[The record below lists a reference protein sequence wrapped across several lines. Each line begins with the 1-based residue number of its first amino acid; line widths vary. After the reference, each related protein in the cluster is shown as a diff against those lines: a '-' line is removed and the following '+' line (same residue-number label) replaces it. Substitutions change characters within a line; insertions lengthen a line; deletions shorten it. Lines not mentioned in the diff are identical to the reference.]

1 MTLTVISL
9 NSGADFVYLYPP
21 TKSRMLGKEVKK
33 VVLKLVR
40 YKGQNDTISDED
52 IPDEIFH
59 VSRVD
64 DIGRTYVAVE
74 PLVEAYGP
82 GILSEHWYVYS
93 WIPKQYSSM
102 PKDMLE
108 KEESDD
114 VLEGYWIDEET
125 MQNRYGKKT
134 KKRFNKYGVL

>member
-93 WIPKQYSSM
+93 VIPKQYSSM
-102 PKDMLE
+102 PKDMLA
-108 KEESDD
+108 KEQADE
-114 VLEGYWIDEET
+114 VLEGYWIDEAT
-125 MQNRYGKKT
+125 MQNRYGVKK
-134 KKRFNKYGVL
+134 KHKFNRHAL

>member
-93 WIPKQYSSM
+93 VIPKQYSSM
-102 PKDMLE
+102 PKDMLA
-108 KEESDD
+108 KEQADE
-114 VLEGYWIDEET
+114 VLEGYWINEET
-125 MQNRYGKKT
+125 MQNRYGVKK
-134 KKRFNKYGVL
+134 KHKFNRHAL

>member
-21 TKSRMLGKEVKK
+21 TKSRTLGPEVTK

-40 YKGQNDTISDED
+40 YKGQNNAINDED

-59 VSRVD
+59 VSRVEKS
-64 DIGRTYVAVE
+64 GRTYVAVE

-93 WIPKQYSSM
+93 VIPKQYSSM
-102 PKDMLE
+102 PKDMLD
-108 KEESDD
+108 KEQADE
-114 VLEGYWIDEET
+114 VLEGYWVDEAT
-125 MQNRYGKKT
+125 MNHRYGTRKKH
-134 KKRFNKYGVL
+134 KFNRHAL

>member
-9 NSGADFVYLYPP
+9 DSGADFIYLYPP
-21 TKSRMLGKEVKK
+21 TKSRMLGKEVRK

-40 YKGQNDTISDED
+40 YKGQDAVDNED
-52 IPDEIFH
+52 IPDEIFYPT
-59 VSRVD
+59 RVD
-64 DIGRTYVAVE
+64 DIGRAYVPVE

-108 KEESDD
+108 KEQADE
-114 VLEGYWIDEET
+114 VLEGYWINEET
-125 MQNRYGKKT
+125 MQHRYGVKK
-134 KKRFNKYGVL
+134 KHKFNRHAL

>member
-9 NSGADFVYLYPP
+9 DGGADFVYLYPP
-21 TKSRMLGKEVKK
+21 TKSRALGKEVTK

-40 YKGQNDTISDED
+40 YKGQNDTASDED

-64 DIGRTYVAVE
+64 KNGRTYVAVE

-93 WIPKQYSSM
+93 VIPKQYSSK
-102 PKDMLE
+102 PKDMIDKAQADE
-108 KEESDD
+108 
-114 VLEGYWIDEET
+114 VLEGYWVNEET
-125 MQNRYGKKT
+125 MNHRYGT
-134 KKRFNKYGVL
+134 KKKHRFNRHAL

>member
-9 NSGADFVYLYPP
+9 DSGADFVYLYPP

-33 VVLKLVR
+33 VVLELVR
-40 YKGQNDTISDED
+40 YKGSNDVDKD
-52 IPDEIFH
+52 IPDEILYPA
-59 VSRVD
+59 RVD
-64 DIGRTYVAVE
+64 DIGRAYVAVE

-102 PKDMLE
+102 PKDMLDKVQADE
-108 KEESDD
+108 
-114 VLEGYWIDEET
+114 VLEGYWINEET
-125 MQNRYGKKT
+125 MQKRYGVKK
-134 KKRFNKYGVL
+134 KHKFNRHAL

>member
-9 NSGADFVYLYPP
+9 DGGEDFVYLYPP
-21 TKSRMLGKEVKK
+21 TKSRMLGKEVRK

-40 YKGQNDTISDED
+40 YKGQNDSISDED
-52 IPDEIFH
+52 IPDVIYN

-102 PKDMLE
+102 PKDMLA
-108 KEESDD
+108 KEQADE
-114 VLEGYWIDEET
+114 VLEGYWINEET
-125 MQNRYGKKT
+125 MQHRYGVKK
-134 KKRFNKYGVL
+134 KHKFNKHAL

>member
-21 TKSRMLGKEVKK
+21 LLSRKLGPEVEK

-40 YKGQNDTISDED
+40 YKGHSDTVSDED
-52 IPDEIFH
+52 IPDKIFH
-59 VSRVD
+59 VSRVEKS
-64 DIGRTYVAVE
+64 GRTYVAVE

-93 WIPKQYSSM
+93 RIPKQYSAM
-102 PKDMLE
+102 AKDMLD
-108 KEESDD
+108 KEQADE
-114 VLEGYWIDEET
+114 VLEGYWISEEI
-125 MQNRYGKKT
+125 MNLKYGKQKKHKFNRYG
-134 KKRFNKYGVL
+134 L